1 MEKVKQK
8 HGVLKHTVL
17 FCYRFLKYPK
27 NLPKWEARK
36 VLRSFFKSD
45 RVPKTFSIHKNAK
58 KDLCTSDSTVDA
70 VRSAE
75 GEFPQQSGGLLGKEG
90 ETCKRGLPLNALP
103 TLKTFSFWTIFW
115 VA

>member
-45 RVPKTFSIHKNAK
+45 RNSFTQCA
-58 KDLCTSDSTVDA
+58 L
-70 VRSAE
+70 
-75 GEFPQQSGGLLGKEG
+75 
-90 ETCKRGLPLNALP
+90 RG
-103 TLKTFSFWTIFW
+103 
-115 VA
+115 